1 VTSVDLPRSTP
12 SRENVDAVGIRAF
25 AERLEALPGV
35 EPHSLMILRHG
46 RVIADAWW
54 TPYAPERPH
63 LLYSLSKSFTSTA
76 VAFAVAEGLM
86 GLDDTVISHFPELD
100 ADVTDP
106 GSRSIR
112 VRHLLAMA
120 SGHREETVQRARQI
134 DPDDL
139 VRGFLMI
146 PPDEDPGTLFCY
158 NQPCTYTLAAIVQ
171 KHSGQSLTEYLRP
184 RLLDPLGI
192 GEVGWQTDSSGRQLG
207 FTGFFAPT
215 GAVAKL
221 GQLYLQRGSWN
232 GAQLLSPEW
241 VDEATRMHSDN
252 SMRDEPDWRQGYGFQ
267 FWMSQHGYRGDGA
280 FGQFCLVLPEH
291 DAVVAITSQSPDM
304 QAMLSAAWAELLPAL
319 GETDGPARGG
329 ADEDDLLA
337 AWLRERRL
345 PWQSSGGGASAS
357 DVAGG
362 YRAERGN
369 DHPSL
374 TEVAVVPGPD
384 DGWTVTLREGDESLE
399 LAVGRGGPVVSQ
411 AFAAS
416 GSVVDEP
423 SGASTLH
430 VDVVFLETPH
440 RLHLVLNPSSREFTA
455 RWETP
460 PLEPTTLSGLRSPV
474 RASAR

>member
-1 VTSVDLPRSTP
+1 VTSVDLPQSTP

-54 TPYAPERPH
+54 SPYAPSTPH

-86 GLDDTVISHFPELD
+86 GLDDTVVSHFPEFE
-100 ADVTDP
+100 ADITDP
-106 GSRSIR
+106 ASRSIR

-171 KHSGQSLTEYLRP
+171 KHSGQSLTDYLRP
-184 RLLDPLGI
+184 RLFDPLGI
-192 GEVGWQTDSSGRQLG
+192 GEVAWQTDSSGRQLG

-215 GAVAKL
+215 DAVAKL

-232 GAQLLSPEW
+232 GEQLISVEW
-241 VDEATRMHSDN
+241 VDEATRVHIDN
-252 SMRDEPDWRQGYGFQ
+252 SMRDETDWRQGYGFQ

-280 FGQFCLVLPEH
+280 YGQFCLVLPEH
-291 DAVVAITSQSPDM
+291 DVVVAITGQSRDM
-304 QAMLSAAWAELLPAL
+304 QAVLTAAWHELLPAF
-319 GETDGPARGG
+319 GASGGPARGG

-337 AWLRERRL
+337 GWLRERRL
-345 PWQSSGGGASAS
+345 PPLHGGSAS
-357 DVAGG
+357 DVAGS
-362 YRAERGN
+362 YRAESGN
-369 DHPSL
+369 DHASL
-374 TEVAVVPGPD
+374 TEVAVAPGPD
-384 DGWTVTLREGDESLE
+384 GGWTATLHEGEESLA
-399 LAVGRGGPVVSQ
+399 LAVARDGLAVTE

-423 SGASTLH
+423 SGAPKLH
-430 VDVVFLETPH
+430 LDVVFLETPH
-440 RLHLVLNPSSREFTA
+440 RLHLVLDSGSRTFQS

-460 PLEPTTLSGLRSPV
+460 PLEETTLAGLRSP
-474 RASAR
+474 R